1 MQRGEPFPRGVIFPS
16 NSCYEPY
23 IISKELHSF
32 GVHRHT
38 HTHTPRRTGTLT
50 QRHAHSVEHK
60 FSLCVSL
67 SFTHTHTLSSSRFAL
82 PVSISCHL
90 KSRTAGA
97 SGSRWGARLTGN
109 GPHSLIRL
117 PCSCPSSATP
127 RMSSPGGR
135 GLVECEEGEEVRWG
149 EREREREHPMGSLLP
164 DSLKGAL
171 FQQER
176 KDGSRGAV
184 RSRLSL
190 KKGAQGPGELH

>member
-23 IISKELHSF
+23 IISKELRSF

-38 HTHTPRRTGTLT
+38 HTYTPRHSGTLT

-60 FSLCVSL
+60 FSLSVSL
-67 SFTHTHTLSSSRFAL
+67 SSTYTQTHTQAHKLSPSRFAL

-97 SGSRWGARLTGN
+97 CGSRRGARLTGN

-135 GLVECEEGEEVRWG
+135 GLVECEEGEEVR
-149 EREREREHPMGSLLP
+149 
-164 DSLKGAL
+164 
-171 FQQER
+171 
-176 KDGSRGAV
+176 
-184 RSRLSL
+184 
-190 KKGAQGPGELH
+190 